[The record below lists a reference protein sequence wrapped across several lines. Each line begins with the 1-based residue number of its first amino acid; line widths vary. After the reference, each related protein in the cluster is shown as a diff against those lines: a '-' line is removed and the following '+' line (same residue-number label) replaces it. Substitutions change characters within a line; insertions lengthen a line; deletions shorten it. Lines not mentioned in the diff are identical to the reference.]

1 MSARFATFQA
11 TIGNDRNG
19 EISALDALARN
30 GRFRP
35 NLAVRTRSTQGQE
48 FTHLRRS
55 LQSS

>member
-30 GRFRP
+30 GRFRREVVIQHP
-35 NLAVRTRSTQGQE
+35 QTLWYP
-48 FTHLRRS
+48 RRNSRHPS
-55 LQSS
+55 L

>member
-30 GRFRP
+30 GRFREGFRMP
-35 NLAVRTRSTQGQE
+35 ARARAVDPG
-48 FTHLRRS
+48 
-55 LQSS
+55 

>member
-30 GRFRP
+30 GRFRRY
-35 NLAVRTRSTQGQE
+35 LAVGARVGEGRESTHSGN
-48 FTHLRRS
+48 S
-55 LQSS
+55 N

>member
-30 GRFRP
+30 GRFRRAP
-35 NLAVRTRSTQGQE
+35 
-48 FTHLRRS
+48 
-55 LQSS
+55 